1 MTDVR
6 QRPAHGLTAAQVR
19 ERVAA
24 GQAND
29 VPRRS
34 SRSVTEIVR
43 ANVFTRFNA
52 LIGTLFVLVLIF
64 GQWQDG
70 LFGGIIIANSAI
82 GVIQELRAKRTLD
95 RLAVV
100 GETPVRV
107 VRDGEPAELEQQE
120 VVLGDLIMLG
130 GGDKIVVD
138 GTVAGSQGLE
148 VDESLLTGEADAVR
162 KVPGDEVK
170 SGSFVVAG
178 GGTFTAEK
186 VGREAYAARLVEEA
200 SRFSLSHSELMAGIN
215 TFLKYV
221 TWLIIPTTILL
232 FISQFRSTDGFSDA
246 IVGAVAGVVT
256 MIPEGLVLMTSIAFA
271 VGVVR
276 LGRRQCLVQELPA
289 IEGLARVDVLCV
301 DKTGTLTEPGMDLD
315 EITVLDEELP
325 ARQALA
331 AMAAGDP
338 DPNATMRA
346 VKEGLDEPDP
356 GWKVTETIP
365 FSSARKWSGVAFDG
379 HGSWVFG
386 AADVLLGPDDPGRRR
401 AEELGSTG
409 LRVLALARVP
419 DDSLAAPDRLDVTA
433 KVRKAAPGGFE
444 AGPDGEVAE
453 TVRPAALIV
462 LRQRIRAEA
471 PKTLEYFAEQGVA
484 VKVISGD
491 NPVSVGAIARS
502 LNLPKAEHPVDART
516 LPADTEAMA
525 QVLEDNSVFGRV
537 DPQQKRAMVK
547 ALQSRGHTV
556 AMTGDGVNDVL
567 ALKDAD
573 LGISMGSGSGATR
586 AVAQIVL
593 LDNSFATLPYV
604 VGEGRRVLGNIE
616 RVANLFLTKTVY
628 SIILAVLVGL
638 VHVRFP
644 FLPRHLTMISSLT
657 IGIPAFFLALA
668 PNLERARSGFVPRVL
683 RFAVPAGLACGLAT
697 FAGYYLA
704 AEYTRSPFSANSST
718 ATLALFFLALWVLA
732 LIARPWNW
740 WRLGLVIAMGSA
752 FLIVLAVPW
761 LRDFFALRP
770 DNVRNDLT
778 ALAIAAGAAVLLTLT
793 LRWDKWTTKPR
804 DSSD

>member
-1 MTDVR
+1 MLHPTGGEVTGV
-6 QRPAHGLTAAQVR
+6 QQGPARGLTVAEVR

-24 GQAND
+24 NQTND

-34 SRSVTEIVR
+34 SRSVAEILR

-52 LIGTLFVLVLIF
+52 LIGTLFVLVLVF

-70 LFGGIIIANSAI
+70 LFGGVIIANSAI

-95 RLAVV
+95 KLAVV
-100 GETPVRV
+100 GETPVKV
-107 VRDGEPAELEQQE
+107 MRDGSLAELEQQD
-120 VVLGDLIMLG
+120 VVLDDLIVLG
-130 GGDKIVVD
+130 SGDKIVVD
-138 GTVAGSQGLE
+138 GTVAASHGLE
-148 VDESLLTGEADAVR
+148 VDESLLTGEADAVQ
-162 KVPGDEVK
+162 KAPGDEVK

-200 SRFSLSHSELMAGIN
+200 SRFSLSHSELMSGIN
-215 TFLKYV
+215 RFLKYV
-221 TWLIIPTTILL
+221 TWLIIPTAILL
-232 FISQFRSTDGFSDA
+232 FISQFRTSIGFGEA

-276 LGRRQCLVQELPA
+276 LGHRQCLVQELPA

-315 EITVLDEELP
+315 EVIVLDKDLP

-331 AMAAGDP
+331 ATAGGDP

-346 VKEGLDEPDP
+346 VKEGLDEHDP
-356 GWKVTETIP
+356 GWPISETVP
-365 FSSARKWSGVAFDG
+365 FSSARKWSGAAFDG
-379 HGSWVFG
+379 QGSWVVG
-386 AADVLLGPDDPGRRR
+386 AADVLLDPGDSHRQQ
-401 AEELGSTG
+401 AERLGSTG
-409 LRVLALARVP
+409 LRVLVLARVP
-419 DDSLAAPDRLDVTA
+419 DGSFTAPERLDVTA
-433 KVRKAAPGGFE
+433 S
-444 AGPDGEVAE
+444 AE
-453 TVRPAALIV
+453 PAALVV

-491 NPVSVGAIARS
+491 NPASVGAIARS
-502 LNLPKAEHPVDART
+502 LNLPKAEHPVDARS
-516 LPADTEAMA
+516 LPDDIEAMA
-525 QVLEDNSVFGRV
+525 QTLEDNSVFGRV

-573 LGISMGSGSGATR
+573 LGVSMGSGSGATR
-586 AVAQIVL
+586 GVAQIVL

-638 VHVRFP
+638 MHVRFP
-644 FLPRHLTMISSLT
+644 FLPRHLTLISSLT

-683 RFAVPAGLACGLAT
+683 RFAVPAGVACGIAT

-704 AEYTRSPFSANSST
+704 SEYTSSPFSTNSST
-718 ATLALFFLALWVLA
+718 ATLALFFLTIWVLA

-740 WRLGLVIAMGSA
+740 WRLGLVVAMSMA
-752 FLIVLAVPW
+752 FLVVLAVPW

-770 DNVRNDLT
+770 EYLRNDLV
-778 ALAIAAGAAVLLTLT
+778 ALGIAAGAAVLLTFA
-793 LRWDKWTTKPR
+793 LRWDKWLTR
-804 DSSD
+804 LRNSSGPHNGKSNT

>member
-1 MTDVR
+1 MTDVER
-6 QRPAHGLTAAQVR
+6 SGARGLTAAQVS

-24 GQAND
+24 NQTND

-34 SRSVTEIVR
+34 SRSLAEIVR

-52 LIGTLFVLVLIF
+52 LIGTLFVLVMIF

-70 LFGGIIIANSAI
+70 LFGGVILANSAI

-95 RLAVV
+95 KLAVV

-107 VRDGEPAELEQQE
+107 MRDGALAELAQQD
-120 VVLGDLIMLG
+120 VVLDDLIVLG
-130 GGDKIVVD
+130 SGDKIVVD
-138 GTVAGSQGLE
+138 GTVAASHGLE
-148 VDESLLTGEADAVR
+148 VDESLLTGEADAVS
-162 KVPGDEVK
+162 KTPGDEVR

-215 TFLKYV
+215 RFLKYV
-221 TWLIIPTTILL
+221 TWLIIPTAILL
-232 FISQFRSTDGFSDA
+232 FISQFRTSLGFGEA

-276 LGRRQCLVQELPA
+276 LGRRHCLVQELPA

-315 EITVLDEELP
+315 EVIVLDKDLP

-331 AMAAGDP
+331 ATAAGDP

-346 VKEGLDEPDP
+346 VKEGLDEHDP
-356 GWKVTETIP
+356 GWPITETVP
-365 FSSARKWSGVAFDG
+365 FSSARKWSGAAFDG
-379 HGSWVFG
+379 QGSWIVG
-386 AADVLLGPDDPGRRR
+386 AADVLLGSGDAHRQQ
-401 AEELGSTG
+401 AERLGSTG
-409 LRVLALARVP
+409 LRVLVLARVP
-419 DDSLAAPDRLDVTA
+419 DGSFAAPDRLDVTA
-433 KVRKAAPGGFE
+433 S
-444 AGPDGEVAE
+444 AE
-453 TVRPAALIV
+453 PAALIV
-462 LRQRIRAEA
+462 LRQRIRPEA

-491 NPVSVGAIARS
+491 NPASVGAIARS
-502 LNLPKAEHPVDART
+502 LNLPQAEHPVDART
-516 LPADTEAMA
+516 LPDDIEAMA
-525 QVLEDNSVFGRV
+525 QTLEDNSVFGRV

-573 LGISMGSGSGATR
+573 LGVSMGSGSGATR

-593 LDNSFATLPYV
+593 LDNSFATLPHV

-638 VHVRFP
+638 MHVRFP
-644 FLPRHLTMISSLT
+644 FLPRHLTLISSLT

-668 PNLERARSGFVPRVL
+668 PNLERARPGFVPRVL
-683 RFAVPAGLACGLAT
+683 RFAVPAGFACGIAT
-697 FAGYYLA
+697 FAGYFLA
-704 AEYTRSPFSANSST
+704 SEFTASPFSANSST
-718 ATLALFFLALWVLA
+718 ATLALFFLTIWVLA

-740 WRLGLVIAMGSA
+740 WRLGLVVAMGVA
-752 FLIVLAVPW
+752 FLVVLAVPW
-761 LRDFFALRP
+761 LREFFALRP
-770 DNVRNDLT
+770 DNLQNDLV
-778 ALAIAAGAAVLLTLT
+778 ALAIAAGAAVMLTFA
-793 LRWDKWTTKPR
+793 LRWDKWMTR
-804 DSSD
+804 LRNSSG